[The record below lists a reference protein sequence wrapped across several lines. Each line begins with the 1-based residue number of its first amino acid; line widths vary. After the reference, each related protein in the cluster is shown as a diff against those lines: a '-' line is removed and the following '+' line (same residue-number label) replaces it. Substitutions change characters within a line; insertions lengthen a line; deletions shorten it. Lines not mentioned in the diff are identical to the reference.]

1 LVSITFLADADE
13 LHQENPEDTMNNLNE
28 RILTLFSFIK
38 ETFDLDPA
46 NLWLR

>member
-1 LVSITFLADADE
+1 
-13 LHQENPEDTMNNLNE
+13 MNNLSE
-28 RILTLFSFIK
+28 RLSMIFSFIK

>member
-1 LVSITFLADADE
+1 MR
-13 LHQENPEDTMNNLNE
+13 MNRIKKPQGTSMNILIE
-28 RILTLFSFIK
+28 RLSTIASFIK

>member
-1 LVSITFLADADE
+1 MRISRIKKPQGTSMDILIERLSTLV
-13 LHQENPEDTMNNLNE
+13 
-28 RILTLFSFIK
+28 SFIK